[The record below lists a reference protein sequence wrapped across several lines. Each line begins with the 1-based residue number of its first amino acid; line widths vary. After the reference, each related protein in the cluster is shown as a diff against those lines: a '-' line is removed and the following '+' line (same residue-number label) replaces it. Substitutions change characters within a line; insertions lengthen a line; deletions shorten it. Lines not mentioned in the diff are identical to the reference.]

1 MHESRRKEDIH
12 IGYIYALC
20 TSVGVDYEIIR
31 HDEDS
36 TDGIMKK
43 RITFPDG
50 GFFDA
55 ELRIQ
60 LKATSSKSQY
70 REEENTITYKL
81 KAKNYNDLC
90 TLGTSPII
98 LGLLILP
105 ANCANWVNWTPE
117 ELLIHGCMYWESLSN
132 KERTSNSESVNVTI
146 DKKHVLNGETL
157 LSIMEKI
164 AKDDWV

>member
-20 TSVGVDYEIIR
+20 ASVGVDYEIIR

-98 LGLLILP
+98 LGL
-105 ANCANWVNWTPE
+105 WSYVKFE
-117 ELLIHGCMYWESLSN
+117 Y
-132 KERTSNSESVNVTI
+132 K
-146 DKKHVLNGETL
+146 LN
-157 LSIMEKI
+157 
-164 AKDDWV
+164 